1 MREEQQQKQFPR
13 RSIFSSS
20 STSDPSTASL
30 KIEGNGLKTRIQRL
44 IVQCVQKASLRKPID
59 TDSELHR
66 SSVSHSSF
74 FLPGRTH
81 LTWLLFV
88 ALAYL
93 YNFISIP
100 LRIAFP
106 IWRNGETPIWVW
118 MIVDYSCD
126 LLYVLDMCF
135 VQTRIK
141 YLENGLWVVS
151 DERCSRPGHPS
162 AQSSSRP
169 GFA

>member
-1 MREEQQQKQFPR
+1 M
-13 RSIFSSS
+13 
-20 STSDPSTASL
+20 
-30 KIEGNGLKTRIQRL
+30 
-44 IVQCVQKASLRKPID
+44 
-59 TDSELHR
+59 
-66 SSVSHSSF
+66 
-74 FLPGRTH
+74 H

-106 IWRNGETPIWVW
+106 VWKKGETNIWLW
-118 MIVDYSCD
+118 MIIDYLCD
-126 LLYVLDMCF
+126 VLYLIDICF

-151 DERCSRPGHPS
+151 IIKYLLNI
-162 AQSSSRP
+162 
-169 GFA
+169 FLFLFYF